1 MEPSITRAIVRSY
14 FRKLDQAAELDVALV
29 GAGPSALMAA
39 RDLAA
44 AGRKVAIFER
54 RLAPGGGVW
63 GGGMLFNEVVLQTDL
78 GPLLDELGVSHE
90 PAGDGLLTV
99 DSVELAAALI
109 LAARRAGAWIFN
121 AVTVED
127 LVVRADRVAGLVI
140 NWAPVVRQ
148 QMHVDPICVA
158 AQAVVDATGH
168 PGEIVRLATL
178 KSGLALETAAGGL
191 PGERSM
197 WAEMGEVAVV
207 QHTGRVCAGLY
218 VCGMAANQ
226 VGSGHRMG
234 PIFGGM
240 LRSGRKVAEIILRDL
255 AHA

>member
-14 FRKLDQAAELDVALV
+14 LAKLDRAAELDVALV

-44 AGRKVAIFER
+44 AGRSVAIFER

-63 GGGMLFNEVVLQTDL
+63 GGGMLFNEVVLQEDL
-78 GPLLDELGVSHE
+78 GPLLDELGVGHA
-90 PAGDGLLTV
+90 PAGEGLLTA

-109 LAARRAGAWIFN
+109 LGARRAGALIFN

-127 LVVRADRVAGLVI
+127 LVVRVDRVAGLVI

-148 QMHVDPICVA
+148 QMHVDPICVVA
-158 AQAVVDATGH
+158 RAVVDATGH
-168 PGEIVRLATL
+168 PGEIVRLAAL
-178 KSGLALETAAGGL
+178 KGGL
-191 PGERSM
+191 VLDTPTRGVPGERPM
-197 WAEMGEVAVV
+197 WAEMGEAAVV
-207 QHTGRVCAGLY
+207 QYTGRVCAGLY

-226 VGSGHRMG
+226 VGGGHRMG

-240 LRSGRKVAEIILRDL
+240 LRSGRKVAEVILRDL
-255 AHA
+255 ANA

>member
-1 MEPSITRAIVRSY
+1 MEPAITRAILRSY
-14 FRKLDQAAELDVALV
+14 FKKLDRAAELDVALV

-39 RDLAA
+39 RDLAT

-63 GGGMLFNEVVLQTDL
+63 GGGMLFNEVVLQEDL
-78 GPLLDELGVSHE
+78 GPLIAELGVAHE
-90 PAGDGLLTV
+90 PAGDGLVTA

-109 LAARRAGAWIFN
+109 LAARRAGALIFN

-127 LVVRADRVAGLVI
+127 LVVRTDRVAGLVI

-158 AQAVVDATGH
+158 AKAVVDATGH
-168 PGEIVRLATL
+168 PGEIVRLASL
-178 KSGLALETAAGGL
+178 KGGL
-191 PGERSM
+191 QFETPSRGVPGERSM

-207 QHTGRVCAGLY
+207 QHTVRVCPGLY

-226 VGSGHRMG
+226 VGGGHRMG

-240 LRSGRKVAEIILRDL
+240 LRSGRKVAGLILRDL
-255 AHA
+255 ADA